1 ALGFPTA
8 NLAADATGTIPAD
21 GIYAGW
27 LLRETPTGAERMP
40 AAISIGT
47 NPTFQGQAR
56 QVEAHVLGRDDLDLY
71 GEEVRVEF
79 VSRLR
84 PTLEFSG
91 VEELVTQMRRDV
103 LQTARVLEVPE
114 PSMLPTTHAG

>member
-8 NLAADATGTIPAD
+8 NLAAEATGTIPAD

-27 LLRETPTGAERMP
+27 LQCQGPEGPERMP

-47 NPTFQGQAR
+47 NPTFQGQVR

-71 GEEVRVEF
+71 GEEVRGEF
-79 VSRLR
+79 VTRLR
-84 PTLEFSG
+84 PTLEFAG
-91 VEELVTQMRRDV
+91 VEESSEERRV
-103 LQTARVLEVPE
+103 
-114 PSMLPTTHAG
+114 